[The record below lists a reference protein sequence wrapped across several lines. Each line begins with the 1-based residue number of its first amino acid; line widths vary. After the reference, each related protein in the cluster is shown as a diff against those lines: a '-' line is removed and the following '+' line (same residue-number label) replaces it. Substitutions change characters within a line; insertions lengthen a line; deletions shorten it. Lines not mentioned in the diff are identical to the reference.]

1 MSFGWAKC
9 SIAHDSSS
17 SLSSTS
23 KGMPTT
29 TLFEDEW
36 IIVFQK
42 YCEKNI
48 AVIVPLLVDSLS
60 TLEWILSLS
69 MHAKMDP
76 DKKDNLVDL
85 SLSKSWLRSI
95 TKKWLETQ
103 SESTFTLQISVCGRV
118 IWRISKEGGI
128 IWIISCCVRQIK
140 ASSSNSGTF
149 WIWFG
154 RRGEEAINSLSL

>member
-1 MSFGWAKC
+1 
-9 SIAHDSSS
+9 
-17 SLSSTS
+17 
-23 KGMPTT
+23 MPTT

-85 SLSKSWLRSI
+85 SLSKS
-95 TKKWLETQ
+95 
-103 SESTFTLQISVCGRV
+103 
-118 IWRISKEGGI
+118 
-128 IWIISCCVRQIK
+128 
-140 ASSSNSGTF
+140 
-149 WIWFG
+149 
-154 RRGEEAINSLSL
+154 